1 MSRSQNV
8 KHSEKQ
14 LNNANLRK
22 EDYLKPQGE
31 NMLNTTKEWVNTTRQ
46 RVVQLILKLTLISE
60 HSQLKTKKGVPG
72 PNCD

>member
-31 NMLNTTKEWVNTTRQ
+31 NMLNTTK
-46 RVVQLILKLTLISE
+46 
-60 HSQLKTKKGVPG
+60 
-72 PNCD
+72 D